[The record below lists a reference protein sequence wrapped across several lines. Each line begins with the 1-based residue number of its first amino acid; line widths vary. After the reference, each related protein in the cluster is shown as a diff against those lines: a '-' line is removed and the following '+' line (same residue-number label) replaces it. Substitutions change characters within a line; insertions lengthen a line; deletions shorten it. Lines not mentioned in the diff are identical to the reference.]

1 MLYITNAESKKL
13 ITNTLGAV
21 YGTIPADSLRLLIYM
36 LFEHPSWHAHT
47 SSLYFGSRSYLRSDE
62 LIQGLVG
69 VLSTHPHPCVG
80 SL

>member
-36 LFEHPSWHAHT
+36 LFEHPS
-47 SSLYFGSRSYLRSDE
+47 
-62 LIQGLVG
+62 
-69 VLSTHPHPCVG
+69 
-80 SL
+80 